1 MGKKKR
7 IYYIYL
13 FRHGQTYY
21 NKEGIFTGWKDSNL
35 TPLGIKQAEIIAKK
49 LKNKKIQ
56 VAFQT
61 KLNRSKKTLKII
73 LKNHPEC
80 KKILI
85 DNRMIERNYGKLNG
99 LSHEQFIKNIGKKVY
114 NLEVE
119 GDAIENLSP
128 SMRKKVERFLGE
140 EEYKAIHRGY
150 NTPPPGGESFAMV
163 EKRVKPFINDLSTW
177 KFYKIIQE
185 NMGK

>member
-1 MGKKKR
+1 MGKKKS

-99 LSHEQFIKNIGKKVY
+99 LSHEQFIKNIGKKVSVVY
-114 NLEVE
+114 TKDKN
-119 GDAIENLSP
+119 GSN
-128 SMRKKVERFLGE
+128 
-140 EEYKAIHRGY
+140 
-150 NTPPPGGESFAMV
+150 
-163 EKRVKPFINDLSTW
+163 
-177 KFYKIIQE
+177 IIQTITL
-185 NMGK
+185 KY